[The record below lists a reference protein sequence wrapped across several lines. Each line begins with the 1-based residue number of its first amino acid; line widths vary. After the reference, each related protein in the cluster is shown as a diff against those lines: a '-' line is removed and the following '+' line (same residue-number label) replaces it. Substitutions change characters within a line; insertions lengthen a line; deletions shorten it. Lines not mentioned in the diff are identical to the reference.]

1 MCNSVTLLLHSLEWE
16 LDSIASLNLH
26 YSSSA
31 GLLLDGSW
39 VYHLKIRAANSLI
52 VVSGKF
58 NLGGYSKE
66 PVVSMGVYVR
76 DWTANWTT
84 GWYIIIAPHCCRPA
98 VQNVLFPWIE
108 PLRLSPW
115 DPWPPYLCFSFFLI
129 ARLALSQRAAMLA
142 LIKLQLQRPQQL
154 APRMWVRKSG
164 TLQDSLV
171 SDERRNKANR

>member
-76 DWTANWTT
+76 DWTAN
-84 GWYIIIAPHCCRPA
+84 
-98 VQNVLFPWIE
+98 
-108 PLRLSPW
+108 
-115 DPWPPYLCFSFFLI
+115 
-129 ARLALSQRAAMLA
+129 
-142 LIKLQLQRPQQL
+142 
-154 APRMWVRKSG
+154 
-164 TLQDSLV
+164 
-171 SDERRNKANR
+171 